1 MQLIVYNVD
10 GASFLKKK
18 REQYVSTYS
27 AFYVYMLTDPQSQK
41 MLTTISYES
50 ESDNSFLSL
59 ILFDYQIQLS
69 RNMLIPVIEECSD
82 SISETERS
90 VTDVTFAAL

>member
-1 MQLIVYNVD
+1 MELVVYNVD
-10 GASFLKKK
+10 GASFLKKS
-18 REQYVSTYS
+18 RQNEQYVSSYS

-41 MLTTISYES
+41 MVTTISHES
-50 ESDNSFLSL
+50 ERDNSFLSL

-82 SISETERS
+82 GISETER
-90 VTDVTFAAL
+90 TDVTFAAL